1 MPSILRRRDPAGRR
15 SGDERG
21 QGLVEF
27 SLVLPIFMLLLLVMM
42 EFGYAFNHKLTVGYA
57 SREGARTGASLA
69 SGGATG
75 CPDNA
80 HLAWKIVDQQII
92 GAAQRILK
100 SPGSDVRMADVTS
113 IRIYKASSTGAQVG
127 SNVNVWNYSKGNGP
141 DLDPGTGKD
150 ILDFV
155 QGSVGWPACSRNNGT
170 NPDSIGVQIVYTYH
184 LETPL
189 GALVGF
195 MGGRQGATMSM
206 NDQTVMSLNPT
217 N

>member
-1 MPSILRRRDPAGRR
+1 MPRKPHLPRLRRHH
-15 SGDERG
+15 GDGERG

-69 SGGATG
+69 AGGVTSCAG
-75 CPDNA
+75 GNDPA
-80 HLAWKIVDQQII
+80 KVDQQIV

-127 SNVNVWNYSKGNGP
+127 SNVDVWTYARGR
-141 DLDPGTGKD
+141 
-150 ILDFV
+150 
-155 QGSVGWPACSRNNGT
+155 WPR
-170 NPDSIGVQIVYTYH
+170 P
-184 LETPL
+184 
-189 GALVGF
+189 
-195 MGGRQGATMSM
+195 
-206 NDQTVMSLNPT
+206 
-217 N
+217 

>member
-1 MPSILRRRDPAGRR
+1 
-15 SGDERG
+15 
-21 QGLVEF
+21 
-27 SLVLPIFMLLLLVMM
+27 
-42 EFGYAFNHKLTVGYA
+42 
-57 SREGARTGASLA
+57 
-69 SGGATG
+69 
-75 CPDNA
+75 
-80 HLAWKIVDQQII
+80 
-92 GAAQRILK
+92 
-100 SPGSDVRMADVTS
+100 MADVTS